1 MISRHAAEAVAP
13 AAADTLALGD
23 TIRFR
28 GGLWVVTAFHGPRLF
43 LDAAEPAEPAE
54 QVEQVEPLIIL
65 QTAVASAPDFAV
77 LNRAAPRSSL
87 PGRLGEFRALPR
99 DVRKTAHAWERHVK
113 EVLHQQAPNVP
124 ATTEP
129 RAAFDPQQRTLR
141 QRYQAKAD
149 QLSQAGTPV
158 SAATVERKCAAW
170 RRDGL
175 IGLVDKRSLRSAA
188 PHGRV
193 DARVVG
199 IVWEILDDERDRG
212 LSPGTL
218 SRLIDRVQQTV
229 RARYAQL
236 LADPETARGLVI
248 SPATFYRLLERLGIT
263 AQNAHDAAA
272 RHTAGP
278 AISAERPGA
287 RRATWARWPGELVQI
302 DTTGLDVLVLGDGG
316 RVISVELTIAVD
328 VATRSI
334 VGSLIVP
341 KRVGRTGGPGRWA
354 AGRATR
360 SFDTMQV
367 VAQTTAPLPAR
378 PGWAPETFMDGS
390 DLPFEELLAADPRF
404 ADAAARPVIKP
415 ETLVIDHGSPFVSED
430 FTRACHSLGIE
441 VREARLRTAVDKAIV
456 ERAMRAVKTGFSQY
470 LASYTHH
477 RLHLRGKRVR
487 NQPLWTISE
496 LQELFEQWV
505 VLRWQQTPHGAL
517 RSPFT
522 PGLRL
527 TPNQMYAALVSLRG
541 YRSTALTAQ
550 ENRKL
555 LPTVWVRV
563 SRKGFRINNR
573 TYNLGRGKLDPCRG
587 SSGITAQQGRWEVH
601 YSPDHPEVAWLFN
614 HRAEPGTDPWIEVPF
629 IHRRLLD
636 DRWTEETWA
645 EALHIHLAG
654 GGSRHDEA
662 AITRATAQ
670 LLRDVAAGPQ
680 TKPANRPA
688 HRAAAPSRPV
698 LPAPAEPHDDD
709 MPPLDPDSVRP
720 FRSLDRP
727 AGDLFDASEPV
738 RGAGQS
744 LDEFLASLPGL
755 QPPCPTG
762 SGAMGDTDG
771 MPRPEDTCPAGSG
784 SDSASPGGLPGDEP
798 DSARQGDDQ

>member
-1 MISRHAAEAVAP
+1 MISRHAAGAAAP
-13 AAADTLALGD
+13 PAADTLALGD

-54 QVEQVEPLIIL
+54 PLIIL
-65 QTAVASAPDFAV
+65 QTAVTSAPDFAV
-77 LNRAAPRSSL
+77 LNRAARRSSL

-99 DVRKTAHAWERHVK
+99 DVRKAAEKWERHVK

-129 RAAFDPQQRTLR
+129 PPAFDPQQRTLR

-149 QLSQAGTPV
+149 QLTQAGTPV

-175 IGLVDKRSLRSAA
+175 MGLVDKRSRRSAA

-193 DARVVG
+193 DTRVVDL
-199 IVWEILDDERDRG
+199 VWEVLDDERGRG

-229 RARYAQL
+229 RVRYAHL
-236 LADPETARGLVI
+236 LADPKTARGLMI

-263 AQNAHDAAA
+263 AENSHDAAA
-272 RHTAGP
+272 RHAAGP

-302 DTTGLDVLVLGDGG
+302 DTTGLDVLVLGDDG
-316 RVISVELTIAVD
+316 RVISVELTIAID

-341 KRVGRTGGPGRWA
+341 KRTGRTGGTGRWA

-390 DLPFEELLAADPRF
+390 DLPFEDLLAADPRF
-404 ADAAARPVIKP
+404 AGAAARPVIKP
-415 ETLVIDHGSPFVSED
+415 ETLVIDHGSPFISAD

-487 NQPLWTISE
+487 KQPLWTIRE
-496 LQELFEQWV
+496 LQERFEQWV
-505 VLRWQQTPHGAL
+505 VIHWQQTPHGAL

-527 TPNQMYAALVSLRG
+527 TPNQMYAALISLRG
-541 YRSTALTAQ
+541 YRSTALTAE
-550 ENRKL
+550 ENRKM
-555 LPTVWVRV
+555 LPAVWVRV
-563 SRKGFRINNR
+563 SRKGFQINNR
-573 TYNLGRGKLDPCRG
+573 TYNLDRGKLDLFRG
-587 SSGITAQQGRWEVH
+587 SSGITAQQGRWEAH
-601 YSPDHPEVAWLFN
+601 YSPDNPEVAWLFN
-614 HRAEPGTDPWIEVPF
+614 HRAEPGTDPWVEVPF
-629 IHRRLLD
+629 IHRRLFT
-636 DRWTEETWA
+636 DRWTEEAWS
-645 EALHIHLAG
+645 EGLRIHLAA
-654 GGSRHDEA
+654 GGSRHNEA
-662 AITRATAQ
+662 AIARATTQ
-670 LLRDVAAGPQ
+670 LLRDLAAGPSSGSASQ
-680 TKPANRPA
+680 TPRPA
-688 HRAAAPSRPV
+688 TASRPSRPS
-698 LPAPAEPHDDD
+698 LPSPAKPYATD
-709 MPPLDPDSVRP
+709 MPPLDPDTVRP
-720 FRSLDRP
+720 FRTLDRP
-727 AGDLFDASEPV
+727 AGELFDTPEPV
-738 RGAGQS
+738 RGAEQT
-744 LDEFLASLPGL
+744 LDDFLASLPGL
-755 QPPCPTG
+755 HPPGPKGPGSSNEPSSAIPGDNSTG
-762 SGAMGDTDG
+762 A
-771 MPRPEDTCPAGSG
+771 PP
-784 SDSASPGGLPGDEP
+784 PGGLPGDGP
-798 DSARQGDDQ
+798 GSGRRGDKQ

>member
-1 MISRHAAEAVAP
+1 MIARQAADSVAP

-43 LDAAEPAEPAE
+43 LDAAEPAEPGEPA
-54 QVEQVEPLIIL
+54 EPLIIL
-65 QTAVASAPDFAV
+65 QTAVTSAPDFAV
-77 LNRAAPRSSL
+77 LNRAAPRSAL
-87 PGRLGEFRALPR
+87 PARLGEFRALPR
-99 DVRKTAHAWERHVK
+99 DVRKAALMWERHVK

-124 ATTEP
+124 ASIPPKPT
-129 RAAFDPQQRTLR
+129 FDPRLRTLR

-149 QLSQAGTPV
+149 QLTQAGMPV

-170 RRDGL
+170 RKDGL
-175 IGLVDKRSLRSAA
+175 MGLVDKRHLRAAA

-193 DARVVG
+193 EPRVVD

-212 LSPGTL
+212 VSPGNL
-218 SRLIDRVQQTV
+218 SRLIGRVQQTV
-229 RARYAQL
+229 RARYAHL
-236 LADPETARGLVI
+236 LADPKTARGLVL
-248 SPATFYRLLERLGIT
+248 STATYYRLLERLGIT
-263 AQNAHDAAA
+263 AQNAHEAAA
-272 RHTAGP
+272 RHAAGP
-278 AISAERPGA
+278 ATSAERPGSA
-287 RRATWARWPGELVQI
+287 WRATWARWPGELVQI
-302 DTTGLDVLVLGDGG
+302 DTTGLDVLVLGDDG

-341 KRVGRTGGPGRWA
+341 KRIGRTGGTGRWA

-367 VAQTTAPLPAR
+367 VAQTTAPLPSR
-378 PGWAPETFMDGS
+378 PGWAPETFMEGS
-390 DLPFEELLAADPRF
+390 DLPFEGLLASDARF

-415 ETLVIDHGSPFVSED
+415 ETLVIDHGSPFISAD
-430 FTRACHSLGIE
+430 FTRACLSLGIE

-487 NQPLWTISE
+487 KQPLWTISE
-496 LQELFEQWV
+496 LQERFEQWV
-505 VLRWQQTPHGAL
+505 VLHWQQTPHGAL

-527 TPNQMYAALVSLRG
+527 TPNQMYAALISLRG
-541 YRSTALTAQ
+541 YRSTALSAQ

-555 LPTVWVRV
+555 LPAVWVRV
-563 SRKGFRINNR
+563 SRKGFQINNR
-573 TYNLGRGKLDPCRG
+573 TYNLDRGKLDLCRG

-601 YSPDHPEVAWLFN
+601 YSPDHPEVAWLFD

-629 IHRRLLD
+629 IHRRLLR
-636 DRWTEETWA
+636 DRWTEEAWA
-645 EALHIHLAG
+645 EGLRIHLDA

-662 AITRATAQ
+662 AIARATDQ
-670 LLRDVAAGPQ
+670 LLRDLAAGPKA
-680 TKPANRPA
+680 TAARVHVP
-688 HRAAAPSRPV
+688 RAAVPSRPAP
-698 LPAPAEPHDDD
+698 PAPAEPYDDD

-727 AGDLFDASEPV
+727 AGDLFDTPERA

-744 LDEFLASLPGL
+744 LEEFLASLPGL
-755 QPPCPTG
+755 HPSGRAPG
-762 SGAMGDTDG
+762 SGGNTDG
-771 MPRPEDTCPAGSG
+771 RPHPEDTCRADSG
-784 SDSASPGGLPGDEP
+784 SASPPPGGLPGEKP
-798 DSARQGDDQ
+798 DCARQGDGQ